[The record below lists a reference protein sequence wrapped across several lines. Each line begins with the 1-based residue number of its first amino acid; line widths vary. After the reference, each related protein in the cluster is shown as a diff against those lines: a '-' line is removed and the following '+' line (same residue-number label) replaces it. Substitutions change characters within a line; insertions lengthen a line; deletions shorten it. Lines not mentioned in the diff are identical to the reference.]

1 MDHFLK
7 KLVALTQEL
16 VALQAAGRPTDF
28 CLRKIR
34 ACSDGDLA
42 AYCNTLE
49 EELAALERTDELT
62 AEIVPRLR
70 ERLADAER
78 QLEAATGLITD
89 HVDRDQAMDRLIQ
102 KLEAENRR
110 EAAAARTA
118 EARLQRVLLDLSLER
133 KARKAAEGQLGR
145 LRRATWAPEAG
156 ESE

>member
-7 KLVALTQEL
+7 KLVELTNEL
-16 VALQAAGRPTDF
+16 TILQAAGRPTEF

-34 ACSDGDLA
+34 ACAEGDLA
-42 AYCNTLE
+42 EYCAALE
-49 EELAALERTDELT
+49 EEMATLQRTDDLT
-62 AEIVPRLR
+62 AEIIPRLR
-70 ERLADAER
+70 QQLQDAER
-78 QLEAATGLITD
+78 RLDAATGLIAD
-89 HVDRDQAMDRLIQ
+89 HADRDAALNRLIVN
-102 KLEAENRR
+102 LEADNRR
-110 EAAAARTA
+110 EAATARAA